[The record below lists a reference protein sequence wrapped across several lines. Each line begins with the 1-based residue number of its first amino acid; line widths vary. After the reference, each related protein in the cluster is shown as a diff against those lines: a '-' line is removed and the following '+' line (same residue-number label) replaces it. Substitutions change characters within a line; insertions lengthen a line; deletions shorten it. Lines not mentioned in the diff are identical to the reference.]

1 MTRGGAMSGSSSS
14 PGCSPVPLNWE
25 MSSSSGIS
33 MDTSVIGISG
43 KGSPQQLPEALPLK
57 KNFGN
62 LHRILA
68 LLCNQ
73 QLFRESNLR
82 DPSVIKIICGRESGD
97 LDSSPRSITNE
108 VWARKRASNL
118 CDRMTLYILWVS
130 TYLGNE
136 VKTSG
141 S

>member
-1 MTRGGAMSGSSSS
+1 MSGSSSS

-82 DPSVIKIICGRESGD
+82 DPSVIKIICGPGSQGTWIQVLD
-97 LDSSPRSITNE
+97 LSQMRYGQGRGPPTCVTE
-108 VWARKRASNL
+108 
-118 CDRMTLYILWVS
+118 
-130 TYLGNE
+130 
-136 VKTSG
+136 
-141 S
+141 